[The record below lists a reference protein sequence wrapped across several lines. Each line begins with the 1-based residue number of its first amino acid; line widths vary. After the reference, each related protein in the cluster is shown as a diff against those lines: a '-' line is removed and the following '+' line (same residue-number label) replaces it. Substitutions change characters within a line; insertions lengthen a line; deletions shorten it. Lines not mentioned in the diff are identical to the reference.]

1 MGPLNSCA
9 IYVSVARYM
18 SILGQDWWAGKC
30 FPFSQFF
37 PGLIASIREAKREGN
52 QLGFGFLLNRLD
64 PPLTCSRNFLMEGDE
79 QHQGNTEV
87 EGAHIPAPWMD
98 DQETTTV
105 AREES
110 RPEDGT

>member
-1 MGPLNSCA
+1 MGMELPVLQEEHIPA
-9 IYVSVARYM
+9 QGMAGDGYH
-18 SILGQDWWAGKC
+18 QDNTGVVGERDSAQG
-30 FPFSQFF
+30 
-37 PGLIASIREAKREGN
+37 
-52 QLGFGFLLNRLD
+52 
-64 PPLTCSRNFLMEGDE
+64 MEGDE